1 MGEFEFE
8 KCQAPGEMIRWTV
21 EGKVILKKYEKQCQC
36 IHQHFETFDQKSKHN
51 YIHNLKQVECW
62 CKYCWGYI
70 CKINY

>member
-21 EGKVILKKYEKQCQC
+21 EGKVILKSMKNNAIASINILRRLTRNQNTT
-36 IHQHFETFDQKSKHN
+36 TFIILN
-51 YIHNLKQVECW
+51 RLNVGANIVAA
-62 CKYCWGYI
+62 I